1 MKPITNINSL
11 VDVLNYNFKDPG
23 LLIEALT
30 HRSAGAKNYE
40 RLEFL
45 GDSIVNFVIADK
57 LFSMYPQYPEGDLS
71 RLRAS
76 LVNKDGLAMIA
87 RDLNLGEYLILGSG
101 ELKSGGFRRDSIL
114 SDTVE
119 AILGAVY
126 VDGGFELSRSL
137 VLRLYKD
144 QLANM
149 PDPATLKDPKTQ
161 LQELLQ
167 SRKFSLPVYEVSEI
181 SGKAHN
187 QMFSVTCSINEL
199 NIKSSGRAASRRK
212 AEQLAAI
219 EAVSKVELEINANKK

>member
-167 SRKFSLPVYEVSEI
+167 ARKFSLPVYDVSEI

-187 QMFSVTCSINEL
+187 QIFSVTCSIDEL

-219 EAVSKVELEINANKK
+219 EAISKVELEINANKK

>member
-1 MKPITNINSL
+1 LQKNNSL
-11 VDVLNYNFKDPG
+11 IAKLDYAFTSDE

-76 LVNKDGLAMIA
+76 LVNKNGLALIA
-87 RDLNLGEYLILGSG
+87 RDLNLGDYLILGSG

-119 AILGAVY
+119 AIIGAVY
-126 VDGGFELSRSL
+126 VDGGFELTQSF
-137 VLRLYKD
+137 VLRLYKN
-144 QLANM
+144 QLENM

-167 SRKFSLPVYEVSEI
+167 SRKLPLPVYEVSEI

-187 QMFSVTCSINEL
+187 QVFSVTCSIDEL
-199 NIKSSGRAASRRK
+199 NIISSGRAGSRRK

-219 EAVSKVELEINANKK
+219 EAISKIELETNANKK

>member
-11 VDVLNYNFKDPG
+11 VDALNYNFEDSG
-23 LLIEALT
+23 LLVEALT
-30 HRSAGAKNYE
+30 HRSAGSKNYE

-45 GDSIVNFVIADK
+45 GDSIVNFVIAAR

-87 RDLNLGEYLILGSG
+87 RDLNLGEYLVLGGG

-119 AILGAVY
+119 AIIGAVY
-126 VDGGFELSRSL
+126 VDGGFELSESL
-137 VLRLYKD
+137 VLRLYKK
-144 QLANM
+144 QLENM

-167 SRKFSLPVYEVSEI
+167 GRKFSLPVYDVSDI

-187 QMFSVTCSINEL
+187 QIFSVTCSIDEL

-219 EAVSKVELEINANKK
+219 EAISKIELEINANKK

>member
-1 MKPITNINSL
+1 MKKVQNINSL
-11 VDVLNYNFKDPG
+11 IAKLDYAFTSDE

-87 RDLNLGEYLILGSG
+87 RDLNLGDYLILGSG

-119 AILGAVY
+119 AIIGAVY
-126 VDGGFELSRSL
+126 VDGGFDLTQSF
-137 VLRLYKD
+137 VLRLYKN
-144 QLANM
+144 QLENM

-167 SRKFSLPVYEVSEI
+167 SRKLPLPVYEVSEI

-187 QMFSVTCSINEL
+187 QIFSVTCSIDKL
-199 NIKSSGRAASRRK
+199 NIISSGRAGSRRK

-219 EAVSKVELEINANKK
+219 EAISKIELETNANKK

>member
-1 MKPITNINSL
+1 MKKVKNIKSL
-11 VDVLNYNFKDPG
+11 IAKLDYAFTSDE
-23 LLIEALT
+23 LLIESLT

-87 RDLNLGEYLILGSG
+87 RDLSLGEYLILGSG

-119 AILGAVY
+119 AIIGAVY
-126 VDGGFELSRSL
+126 IDGGFELTQNL
-137 VLRLYKD
+137 VLRLYKN
-144 QLANM
+144 QLENM

-167 SRKFSLPVYEVSEI
+167 SRKLPLPVYEVSEI

-187 QMFSVTCSINEL
+187 QIFSVTCLIDEL
-199 NIKSSGRAASRRK
+199 NIVTSGRAGSRRK

-219 EAVSKVELEINANKK
+219 EAISKFELEINANKK

>member
-45 GDSIVNFVIADK
+45 GDGIVNFVIADK

-144 QLANM
+144 QLENM

-167 SRKFSLPVYEVSEI
+167 ARKFSLPVYEVSEI

-187 QMFSVTCSINEL
+187 QIFSVTCSIDEL

-219 EAVSKVELEINANKK
+219 EAISKVELEINANKK